1 LEFELQMAL
10 SENFSGDFQIPSE
23 SKIEYWVS
31 STLVSINVS
40 CQNLT
45 IRLVDEDEVQS
56 LNKQYRDK
64 DKTTNVLSF
73 PFEPLPDVEF
83 EYLGDIV
90 ICVNVVKQES
100 VQQHKSFE
108 SHFAHM
114 VIHGTLHLCGFDHQ
128 TDAEAEEM
136 EAVEYGMLRTLSL
149 E

>member
-1 LEFELQMAL
+1 MAFELQIAV
-10 SENFSGDFQIPSE
+10 SEDFFGDFQIPSE
-23 SKIEYWVS
+23 SKIERWVS
-31 STLVSINVS
+31 STLVSINAH

-90 ICVNVVKQES
+90 ICISVVKQES
-100 VQQHKSFE
+100 IQQHKRFE

-114 VIHGTLHLCGFDHQ
+114 VIHGTLHLCGFDHH

-136 EAVEYGMLRTLSL
+136 EAVEYGILTKFGLV
-149 E
+149 